1 MRQVSSTMEDGFM
14 KTWQE
19 CCDHFNV
26 DTERG
31 LSTDQ
36 VEKNLKKYG
45 ANGKKDYDILG
56 FQWKDRFV
64 GQLEDFW
71 AIKLQ
76 CIFCFI
82 IA

>member
-1 MRQVSSTMEDGFM
+1 M

-45 ANGKKDYDILG
+45 ANGKEDYDIIQA
-56 FQWKDRFV
+56 F
-64 GQLEDFW
+64 FW
-71 AIKLQ
+71 PPEKKTRVKKLKL
-76 CIFCFI
+76 
-82 IA
+82 

>member
-1 MRQVSSTMEDGFM
+1 MRKVSSTMEDGFM

-45 ANGKKDYDILG
+45 ANGKEDYDILDFHG
-56 FQWKDRFV
+56 GHRQNTDLWACGPV
-64 GQLEDFW
+64 G
-71 AIKLQ
+71 
-76 CIFCFI
+76 
-82 IA
+82 